1 MLKERAAV
9 EQNYTKHLNNWADK
23 WAKYF
28 EKKPE
33 FGTLGAG
40 YQAMI
45 TEARQCANI
54 HTTVNSY
61 VSVTSCCGS
70 AIVGAPVV
78 PTIHMCELWIH
89 DIIHWSV

>member
-9 EQNYTKHLNNWADK
+9 EQNYSKHLNNWAEK
-23 WAKYF
+23 WAKYY

-45 TEARQCANI
+45 QEARQCANI
-54 HTTVNSY
+54 HTTVNSCVKLIY
-61 VSVTSCCGS
+61 RLSQQGHQRSLMGMVVSVDVYS
-70 AIVGAPVV
+70 
-78 PTIHMCELWIH
+78 W
-89 DIIHWSV
+89 